1 MFIGSVNWE
10 TLWLAAYFASI
21 LKLEKWFSKSLMRS
35 ITLADTLYYV
45 FINRYS
51 AKVSKHTLYHVQHMY
66 MYVPSIINGLRCM
79 LIIVKW
85 DHNFNMLVLIE
96 EPIQQELLVSS
107 IFEMLFL
114 NDWPW
119 WII

>member
-1 MFIGSVNWE
+1 
-10 TLWLAAYFASI
+10 
-21 LKLEKWFSKSLMRS
+21 MRS

-79 LIIVKW
+79 LIIVK
-85 DHNFNMLVLIE
+85 
-96 EPIQQELLVSS
+96 
-107 IFEMLFL
+107 
-114 NDWPW
+114 
-119 WII
+119 